1 MFHCINGIGRFGK
14 QIMRSH
20 SCYILVDEGF
30 RNAKYAPSGEV
41 KLKSEEPVKD
51 ANWVGYGD
59 FGDPT
64 WLKGRPLG
72 SCYFPAKQWDSEEA
86 ASTGGFSE
94 HPAKESS
101 AANVE
106 AVDS

>member
-1 MFHCINGIGRFGK
+1 
-14 QIMRSH
+14 MRSH

-51 ANWVGYGD
+51 ANWVGYG
-59 FGDPT
+59 GNGIQT
-64 WLKGRPLG
+64 RV
-72 SCYFPAKQWDSEEA
+72 
-86 ASTGGFSE
+86 
-94 HPAKESS
+94 HPAEASQSS
-101 AANVE
+101 KGIQRCQAVE